1 MPSSATTFHVH
12 PSSRAAAFSKTPTTS
27 PISPTTCCRICRCK
41 IDGTETTR
49 VGLCKRRRK
58 PRGFTLFLT
67 RVCGGLL
74 LLLRP
79 LSPLLP
85 LLCRNLGFGRE
96 ASEKGS
102 AVGEGMAGNLDLLT
116 ITGVGC
122 KNLSKLVEKGIAG
135 VAASYNS
142 TKTRY
147 YVILTCSM
155 GLCDLEICADSLV
168 GDEMRTCIFGGQKK
182 QLTIVMGDVK
192 GRKHETG
199 RSGITSITTNEDCEE
214 EYTEYANGGGRTLAI
229 TRKVPINPLQRPD
242 EMMQIDSNS
251 ATQYSI
257 RNDYPGTG
265 IATMITW
272 SFGGKQVA
280 IEGSWQNWRARNSDY
295 SEFLML
301 YHVGEMLVGP
311 GRALL
316 MDEISTDLD
325 SSTTFQIANSN

>member
-155 GLCDLEICADSLV
+155 GLC
-168 GDEMRTCIFGGQKK
+168 
-182 QLTIVMGDVK
+182 VMGDVK